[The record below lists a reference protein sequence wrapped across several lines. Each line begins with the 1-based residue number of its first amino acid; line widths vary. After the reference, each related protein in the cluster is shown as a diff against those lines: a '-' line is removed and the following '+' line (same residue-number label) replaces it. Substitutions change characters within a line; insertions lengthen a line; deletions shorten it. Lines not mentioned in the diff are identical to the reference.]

1 MKNDVKVQRK
11 YLKICEIR
19 EKVVTLHPL
28 FGVTAV
34 VWAEVLPGHVALER
48 QTIFNFI
55 QKMDLIKVAEEA
67 FATGK
72 KFPEFKAGDT
82 ITVAY
87 KIVEGTK
94 ERIQLYRGVVIK
106 ISGHGDKKRFTVRKM
121 SGTVGV
127 ERIFPIESPAIDS
140 IEVNKRGKVRRAKLY
155 YLRALTGKK
164 ARIAEKKTVAKGAE

>member
-1 MKNDVKVQRK
+1 M
-11 YLKICEIR
+11 
-19 EKVVTLHPL
+19 HPL

-34 VWAEVLPGHVALER
+34 VWVEVLPVHVALER

-94 ERIQLYRGVVIK
+94 ERIQL
-106 ISGHGDKKRFTVRKM
+106 
-121 SGTVGV
+121 
-127 ERIFPIESPAIDS
+127 
-140 IEVNKRGKVRRAKLY
+140 
-155 YLRALTGKK
+155 
-164 ARIAEKKTVAKGAE
+164 